1 MCIAKVLIRLIRGI
15 GYPLSLRRLFCVM
28 AGKHTSPIELE
39 LKNGPC
45 CFLLIL
51 YTFTCRIITYNI
63 HTYYI
68 RVLINAIRA
77 VGDCFAKEEIAI
89 KIFPLNLIPIRID
102 QIGKFSA
109 FVCQ

>member
-1 MCIAKVLIRLIRGI
+1 M
-15 GYPLSLRRLFCVM
+15 M